1 MKAIEKKTWWL
12 GGLLL
17 IVLLAAG
24 RMLPAQA
31 AQNISVT
38 SCKIS
43 DSKEEV
49 VVNANASGKVAGNDG
64 KYYLFALEPYEKG
77 IKSNAKPLSQ
87 CDAKSGS
94 FTLSCPLNAGTQ
106 NSRLYSRFVVAVKQG
121 GGYQIVSDASYI
133 TNPEKIAKYN
143 YAFPKAKSKK
153 GLQTDDFM
161 STSQLKKD
169 VKDLGVKNAVMTI
182 SLDDFVLPK
191 SQWGSASSIAYT
203 YQGKKYYFNLGTCAG
218 RDQKVRTLTDQGA
231 VITFVLVLRGTDP
244 AKSLVTP
251 GARGQKGAAMVGLNT
266 SEKEGME
273 YLAALISFLGERYMA
288 ESKANG
294 QVVNWI
300 VGNEVDYYGMY
311 NYMGELSLNKYVK
324 AYADSYRVVSTA
336 LRSIYSQARVYISL
350 THCWNVKQP
359 DGRSFTSKQVLD
371 GFASAIKEEGKI
383 PWNLAYHAY
392 PQPLTDA
399 KFWDDMTTN
408 SVKTQYIT
416 MDNLDVLTDYV
427 TSKFGK
433 NVHILLSEQGFTS
446 SSGEKVQAA
455 AIAYA
460 YFIAEANP
468 RIDAF
473 VVQRHQDHAEETAQ
487 GLYLGLKSANGKKKM
502 AWNIFKYMDTAK
514 SEAKT
519 KNLASVA
526 GVKSFEKAIPGFR
539 YSKLGKGVTSDTGKG
554 KKGKDK
560 KVTLNAGWKKAGS
573 RSAKSSK
580 GTITAQLKQGKALQG
595 VSKTLKKATSF
606 RKKGKLQFQVTVSGV
621 SKSKNVQVRV
631 QFYSKNKK
639 YERKVQVRTGKKT
652 RVSVSAKNW
661 KQAGAVT
668 KIRIMVKPSG
678 KGRFQSGAKLK
689 IRNIKQA

>member
-1 MKAIEKKTWWL
+1 MKVNQKKTWWL

-17 IVLLAAG
+17 VCLLAVG

-49 VVNANASGKVAGNDG
+49 VVQAKASGNASGSDG
-64 KYYLFALEPYEKG
+64 KYYLFALEPYESG
-77 IKSNAKPLSQ
+77 IKSNAEPLSQ

-94 FTLSCPLNAGTQ
+94 FSMSCPLNAGTK

-121 GGYQIVSDASYI
+121 GGYQIASDASYI
-133 TNPEKIAKYN
+133 TNPEKIAKYT
-143 YAFPKAKSKK
+143 YAFPEAKSKK

-169 VKDLGVKNAVMTI
+169 VKDLGVKHAVMTI

-203 YQGKKYYFNLGTCAG
+203 YQGKEYYFNLGACAG

-251 GARGQKGAAMVGLNT
+251 AARGQKGAAMVGLNT

-311 NYMGELSLNKYVK
+311 NYMGDLSLNNYVK

-336 LRSIYSQARVYISL
+336 LRSVYSQARVYISL

-371 GFASAIKEEGKI
+371 GFAKAIKEEGKI

-427 TSKFGK
+427 TSKYGK
-433 NVHILLSEQGFTS
+433 NVHIILSEQGFTS

-473 VVQRHQDHAEETAQ
+473 VVQRHQDHAEETNQ

-519 KNLASVA
+519 KKLASVV

-539 YSKLGKGVTSDTGKG
+539 YSKLGKGTSSGASNKG
-554 KKGKDK
+554 GTK
-560 KVTLNAGWKKAGS
+560 KVKLNSGWKKAGS
-573 RSAKSSK
+573 RSVKSSGK
-580 GTITAQLKQGKALQG
+580 NITVQMKQGKALQG
-595 VSKTLKKATSF
+595 ISKKLEKKTSF
-606 RKKGKLQFQVTVSGV
+606 AKKSKLQFQVTVSKIA
-621 SKSKNVQVRV
+621 KSKYADVRV

-639 YERKVQVRTGKKT
+639 YEKKVKVRAGKKSK
-652 RVSVSAKNW
+652 VSVSAKGW
-661 KQAGAVT
+661 KYADSVT
-668 KIRIMVKPSG
+668 RIRIMVKPAG
-678 KGRFQSGAKLK
+678 KGRFQSGGKLK
-689 IRNIKQA
+689 ISNIKQA